1 MDDPELHEA
10 LEKLHLELHEE
21 LEQVDDLDD
30 ESREQLQ
37 HMMEHLRTILE
48 REQAPGDE
56 DDDSFL
62 EQLNESIDRYQ
73 ISHPGLTSALQHAL
87 DILSGAGI

>member
-10 LEKLHLELHEE
+10 LEKLHQE
-21 LEQVDDLDD
+21 LEGADDLDD
-30 ESREQLQ
+30 ESRQRLQHLMGDIRTALERQPPVAEGEDESLFEQL
-37 HMMEHLRTILE
+37 
-48 REQAPGDE
+48 
-56 DDDSFL
+56 S
-62 EQLNESIDRYQ
+62 ESIQEYE